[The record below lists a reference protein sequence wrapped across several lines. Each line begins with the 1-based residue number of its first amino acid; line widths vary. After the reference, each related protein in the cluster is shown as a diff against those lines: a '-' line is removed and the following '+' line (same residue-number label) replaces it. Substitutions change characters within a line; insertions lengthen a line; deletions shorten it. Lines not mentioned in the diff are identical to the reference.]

1 MLVACIYFR
10 IGCTKNGEV
19 YEINVSHAPDF
30 FCVSLIILFVAYAN
44 ERLDFAAFFFSP
56 KSCIFA
62 AATDR
67 LYSTLLNNQFPRIPM
82 LEESCGPNKNHK
94 KEKQLPICTLCL
106 VYVLLFMAFWD
117 DPVVPD
123 LEMH

>member
-44 ERLDFAAFFFSP
+44 ERLDFAAFFSP
-56 KSCIFA
+56 QKVVYLQLPPTAF
-62 AATDR
+62 
-67 LYSTLLNNQFPRIPM
+67 TLLF
-82 LEESCGPNKNHK
+82 
-94 KEKQLPICTLCL
+94 
-106 VYVLLFMAFWD
+106 
-117 DPVVPD
+117 
-123 LEMH
+123 